1 MDFLPDN
8 FVYIKIGVPVD
19 SAQNVFSPPR
29 RMIRP
34 RTIRPTQ
41 SDDSAHLVK
50 THGCRFG
57 RFGPLHANSGNVRTD
72 DSAHTVRRAS
82 HTRCVYVYFVIDF
95 VIVLFVIVHLFMQCS
110 ILC

>member
-34 RTIRPTQ
+34 TQ
-41 SDDSAHLVK
+41 SDDSAHLIK
-50 THGCRFG
+50 THGCRFR

-82 HTRCVYVYFVIDF
+82 HTRCVYAYFVINLA
-95 VIVLFVIVHLFMQCS
+95 IVLFVHLFMQCS